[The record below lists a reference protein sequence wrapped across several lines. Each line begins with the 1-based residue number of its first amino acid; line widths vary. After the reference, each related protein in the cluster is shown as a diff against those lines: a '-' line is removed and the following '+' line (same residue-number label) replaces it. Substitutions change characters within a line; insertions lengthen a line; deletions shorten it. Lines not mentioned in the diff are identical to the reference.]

1 MPLTSAAAPTMKIEH
16 IDRKDLETFIYEEH
30 KTAFG
35 VKGRHYDFASMSR
48 NDIEREAERIAD
60 AVDEAL
66 KAEEDELQIALSKFN
81 ILVGETILLG
91 AGDRETALRWLT
103 QDETFY
109 HHQCVEHW
117 VWNQGILFSEEGRKL
132 VTELVEIVNFEET
145 E

>member
-81 ILVGETILLG
+81 ILVRETILLG